1 MLQTLRVLALL
12 AGAVS
17 LGCTGAIDNG
27 SGGPSTGGPGAG
39 PGMTGTG
46 PGSGI
51 GPGNP
56 APPPDRTGALGD
68 SASAPGPAPLRRLS
82 RLEFDN
88 TVRDLLGVTSATAA
102 GRLTDDQGSHDS
114 GFNTGGSITGS
125 SDARGVM
132 TSAEEIAAAALQKLP
147 TLLPCNPIPAG
158 RAEQDACAD
167 SFVEKFG
174 LRAFRRPLSANEAME
189 LKTLYRA
196 NRDAP
201 LNDTFEQAISAV
213 ITGVLQAPQ
222 FLYHWEVNPDGPIKD
237 GKLLRLGPYELASR
251 LSYLFWA
258 SMPDDQLFTAVQMG
272 KLNSPDDIAREARRL
287 LSSDRARAGLQDF
300 FTQWL
305 EMGNLADLPKD
316 PSIKAYSPALVASM
330 NEETKNFVASLFL
343 GPKADGKLET
353 LLTSP
358 ASVIDANLAKL
369 YGVTGFAGTDTKAAS
384 FDPTQRAGI
393 FTQAS
398 FLTAMADA
406 VDSHP
411 VKRGVTVLGRVL
423 CIELVVPATLTV
435 PPLPEPQAGQTTRE
449 RFSVHHESPCATCH
463 TLIDPVGF
471 AFEHYDAIGAWRTQD
486 SGKPVDA
493 TGSIMLA
500 GGESRFDGAVELMK
514 ALAKAP
520 EARDCMATQF
530 LRYALRR
537 REIPEEAASLKVLQ
551 ATIAGDTDMRQLMV
565 AATKARTFTHRAPS
579 PGEVL
584 P

>member
-1 MLQTLRVLALL
+1 
-12 AGAVS
+12 
-17 LGCTGAIDNG
+17 
-27 SGGPSTGGPGAG
+27 
-39 PGMTGTG
+39 
-46 PGSGI
+46 
-51 GPGNP
+51 
-56 APPPDRTGALGD
+56 
-68 SASAPGPAPLRRLS
+68 
-82 RLEFDN
+82 
-88 TVRDLLGVTSATAA
+88 
-102 GRLTDDQGSHDS
+102 
-114 GFNTGGSITGS
+114 
-125 SDARGVM
+125 
-132 TSAEEIAAAALQKLP
+132 
-147 TLLPCNPIPAG
+147 
-158 RAEQDACAD
+158 
-167 SFVEKFG
+167 
-174 LRAFRRPLSANEAME
+174 
-189 LKTLYRA
+189 
-196 NRDAP
+196 
-201 LNDTFEQAISAV
+201 
-213 ITGVLQAPQ
+213 
-222 FLYHWEVNPDGPIKD
+222 
-237 GKLLRLGPYELASR
+237 
-251 LSYLFWA
+251 
-258 SMPDDQLFTAVQMG
+258 VQMG

-305 EMGNLADLPKD
+305 EMGNLSDLPKD

-330 NEETKNFVASLFL
+330 TEETKNFVASLFL

-384 FDPTQRAGI
+384 FDPAQRAGI

-486 SGKPVDA
+486 GGKPVDA

-500 GGESRFDGAVELMK
+500 GGESKFDGAVELMK
-514 ALAKAP
+514 TLAKAP

>member
-1 MLQTLRVLALL
+1 M
-12 AGAVS
+12 
-17 LGCTGAIDNG
+17 
-27 SGGPSTGGPGAG
+27 
-39 PGMTGTG
+39 TG
-46 PGSGI
+46 PGGGP

-68 SASAPGPAPLRRLS
+68 GASAPGPAPLRRLS

-88 TVRDLLGVTSATAA
+88 TIKDLLGVSSATAA

-147 TLLPCNPIPAG
+147 MLLPCNPIPQD
-158 RAEQDACAD
+158 RAQQDSCAD
-167 SFVEKFG
+167 SFVDKFG
-174 LRAFRRPLSANEAME
+174 LRAFRRPLSAAEAME
-189 LKTLYRA
+189 LKALYRA

-201 LNDTFEQAISAV
+201 IGDTFENAIGAV

-258 SMPDDQLFTAVQMG
+258 SMPDDELFAAIQNG
-272 KLNSPDDIAREARRL
+272 KLNSPDDIAREAKRL
-287 LSSDRARAGLQDF
+287 LASDKAKSGLQDF
-300 FTQWL
+300 LTQWL
-305 EMGNLADLPKD
+305 EIGNLADYQKD
-316 PSIKAYSPALVASM
+316 PSLKTYTPALVASM
-330 NEETKNFVASLFL
+330 NGETNNFISSVFL

-358 ASVIDANLAKL
+358 SSVIDANLAKL
-369 YGVTGFAGTDTKAAS
+369 YGVAGFTGTTAKAADL
-384 FDPTQRAGI
+384 DPKQRAGI

-406 VDSHP
+406 VDPHP
-411 VKRGVTVLGRVL
+411 VKRGVTVLRRVL
-423 CIELVVPATLTV
+423 CIELEVPATLVV
-435 PPLPEPQAGQTTRE
+435 PPLPEPQPGQTTRE

-463 TLIDPVGF
+463 AVIDPIGF
-471 AFEHYDAIGAWRTQD
+471 TFENYDAIGAWRTQD
-486 SGKPVDA
+486 GAKPVDA
-493 TGSIMLA
+493 TGSIKLST
-500 GGESRFDGAVELMK
+500 GDFKLNGAVELMK
-514 ALAKAP
+514 QLAKAP

-530 LRYALRR
+530 LRYSLRR
-537 REIPEEAASLKVLQ
+537 REIADEAASLKVLQ
-551 ATIAGDTDMRQLMV
+551 STMASDTDMRQLMV

-579 PGEVL
+579 PGEVF
-584 P
+584 